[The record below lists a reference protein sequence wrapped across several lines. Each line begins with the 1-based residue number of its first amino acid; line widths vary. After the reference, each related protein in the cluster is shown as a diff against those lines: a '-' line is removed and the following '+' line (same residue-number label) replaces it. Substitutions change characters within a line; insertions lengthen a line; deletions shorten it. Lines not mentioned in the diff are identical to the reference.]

1 MSSRLFDALD
11 QRFNDFDECKDV
23 MNHGMTGGFSGF
35 IYTSEINK
43 FFDEHKNE
51 IEDYLHMIL
60 GDNYIKEVC
69 KNFSTVDNI
78 ITQLVWYVVECYCT
92 EKVLKAE
99 AAFKAILCHPIE
111 IIKSDCFKRLK
122 SPLIPL
128 I

>member
-23 MNHGMTGGFSGF
+23 MNHGLTGGFSGF

-99 AAFKAILCHPIE
+99 AAWW
-111 IIKSDCFKRLK
+111 S
-122 SPLIPL
+122 
-128 I
+128 